1 MQNVINELNIGCR
14 DTMVS
19 NLGIEFTAAGEGW
32 LEAKM
37 PIDKRTLRP
46 GNVLHG
52 GSVMALAETVGG
64 ALSMISFPQGQ
75 YQIYGIE
82 INGNHMRRAE
92 GGFVVAK
99 GTFFHQGKSTQ
110 VVNVEVKDEY
120 GKLVSVCRI
129 TNIVIKV
136 EA

>member
-1 MQNVINELNIGCR
+1 MKNVIDELNMGCR
-14 DTMVS
+14 DTLVS
-19 NLGIEFTAAGEGW
+19 NLGIEFTAVGEDW
-32 LEAKM
+32 LEARM

-46 GNVLHG
+46 GNTLHG

-64 ALSMISFPQGQ
+64 ALSMIAFPLGE

-92 GGFVVAK
+92 GTYVVAK
-99 GTFFHQGKSTQ
+99 GTFLHKGRRTQ
-110 VVNVEVKDEY
+110 VVNVEVRDEF
-120 GKLVSVCRI
+120 GTPLSVCRI

-136 EA
+136 EE